1 MARQAG
7 MLAATWPGLPT
18 PAYTTPMSRISS
30 SGAGSASNRRVE
42 DRARFAGLFVN
53 KYVDGLPHLAKVLD
67 LSAGGMMVRKVLE
80 PALARS
86 FFSIQ
91 LGIPWTGEQ
100 FWIWTRCVRDWGD
113 LQAVRFM
120 GMRDDERARLAE
132 IVAEARQIA

>member
-1 MARQAG
+1 MGRRR
-7 MLAATWPGLPT
+7 LST
-18 PAYTTPMSRISS
+18 
-30 SGAGSASNRRVE
+30 GSERRFE

-53 KYVDGLPHLAKVLD
+53 KHIDGLPHLAKVLD

-86 FFSIQ
+86 FFAVE
-91 LGIPWTGEQ
+91 LGIPWTDER

-113 LQAVRFM
+113 LQALRFM
-120 GMRDDERARLAE
+120 GLRDDERERLAA